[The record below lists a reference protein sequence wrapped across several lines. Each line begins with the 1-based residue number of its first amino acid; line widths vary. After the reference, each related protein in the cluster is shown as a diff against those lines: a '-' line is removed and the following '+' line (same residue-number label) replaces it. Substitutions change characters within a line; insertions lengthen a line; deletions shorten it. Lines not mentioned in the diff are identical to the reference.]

1 MTPNSYA
8 YRKAVKLFNKEVVKA
23 KEIFEANK
31 DKLTASYNLK
41 LHYALFQDSFEFD
54 RNGCTVKVEMPPQMF
69 YNFCEDSMIQFE
81 ETLLEK
87 GIVFDDITES
97 IGRTSSFHVGSF
109 YGACNSLED
118 FLMEASNSFFE
129 LFNEFDFGLD
139 DKGQFVEG
147 SIVSDYET
155 LTNFLLDCADLLVDE
170 VNDSIEDLIFVI
182 DLINTA
188 KEHQVEDFKDYVEC
202 VIFES

>member
-1 MTPNSYA
+1 MTSNSYA
-8 YRKAVKLFNKEVVKA
+8 YRKAVKLFNKEVAKA

-41 LHYALFQDSFEFD
+41 LQYASFEFD
-54 RNGCTVKVEMPPQMF
+54 RMGCKVKVELTPQMF
-69 YNFCEDSMIQFE
+69 YDFCNNSMMQFKE
-81 ETLLEK
+81 VLLER

-97 IGRTSSFHVGSF
+97 IGRTSSFHVGGF
-109 YGACNSLED
+109 YDDCNSLED
-118 FLMEASNSFFE
+118 FLSEASNSFFE
-129 LFNEFDFGLD
+129 LLNEFDFRLD
-139 DKGQFVEG
+139 DKGQFIEG
-147 SIVSDYET
+147 NIHDYES

-170 VNDSIEDLIFVI
+170 VKDSIEDLIFVI

>member
-8 YRKAVKLFNKEVVKA
+8 YRKAIKLFNKEVAKA

-41 LHYALFQDSFEFD
+41 LHYAAFQDSFEFD

-69 YNFCEDSMIQFE
+69 YDFCESSRMQFE
-81 ETLLEK
+81 EVLLEK
-87 GIVFDDITES
+87 GIVFNDITES
-97 IGRTSSFHVGSF
+97 IGQTSSLHVGGL

-118 FLMEASNSFFE
+118 FLSETSNSFFE

-139 DKGQFVEG
+139 DKGQFVEEN
-147 SIVSDYET
+147 IHDYES

-170 VNDSIEDLIFVI
+170 VKDSIEDLIFVI

-188 KEHQVEDFKDYVEC
+188 KENQVEDFKNYVEY

>member
-8 YRKAVKLFNKEVVKA
+8 YRKAIKLFNKEVAKA
-23 KEIFEANK
+23 KEIFEENK

-41 LHYALFQDSFEFD
+41 LHYASFQDSFEFD
-54 RNGCTVKVEMPPQMF
+54 RNGCKVKVEMSPQMF
-69 YNFCEDSMIQFE
+69 YDFCNNSMIQFE
-81 ETLLEK
+81 ETLLER

-97 IGRTSSFHVGSF
+97 IGRTSSFHVGGL
-109 YGACNSLED
+109 YRACNSLED

-129 LFNEFDFGLD
+129 LFNEFDFGLN

-147 SIVSDYET
+147 DINDYES

-170 VNDSIEDLIFVI
+170 VKDSIDDLIFVI

-188 KEHQVEDFKDYVEC
+188 KENQVEDFKDYVER
-202 VIFES
+202 VIFEL